1 MTRMA
6 SPAPIRIDF
15 KDFWHA
21 DTEEAKRDNP
31 LFKVLSKRFDL
42 ELSDDPDFLVYSC
55 FGNEYLRYDCT
66 RIFFTGENRRP
77 DFRLCDYAFSFD
89 FPVTERGFRYP
100 IYALSTTLDRQFL
113 LAPRNVDELLAEKTR
128 FCAFVYS
135 NAQARHRIK
144 FLDKLAKYKPVD
156 CGGKVRNNLGY
167 RVTDKIAF
175 LRAYKFCIA
184 FENSSW
190 PGYTTEK
197 LPESM
202 MAGSV
207 GIYWGNPLVAQDFNS
222 RAFINAHDY
231 QSLDELVDAVVEVDR
246 SDTLYRQYL
255 LEPAFS
261 GNELN
266 GFIRDDAVL
275 DRFSEIFTSQRQPVA
290 RTPYARMFS
299 LWREPARRWQRL
311 RQAGRSPD

>member
-1 MTRMA
+1 MRNK
-6 SPAPIRIDF
+6 IKIDF

-21 DTEEAKRDNP
+21 DTDEAKRANP
-31 LFKVLSKRFDL
+31 LFKVLSRRFDL

-55 FGNEYLRYDCT
+55 FGSEYLRYDCT

-89 FPVTERGFRYP
+89 YPVTERHFRYP
-100 IYALSTTLDRQFL
+100 IYALSTSLDRDVL
-113 LAPRNVDELLAEKTR
+113 VTPRDVDAVLAEKTR

-144 FLDKLAKYKPVD
+144 FLDKLGKYKPVD

-167 RVTDKIAF
+167 RVADKVAF

-197 LPESM
+197 LPEAM

-207 GIYWGNPLVAQDFNS
+207 GIYWGNPLVALDFNP

-231 QSLDELVDAVVEVDR
+231 RSLDELVDFVVETDR
-246 SDTLYRQYL
+246 SDALYRQYL

-261 GNELN
+261 GNEVN
-266 GFIRDDAVL
+266 EFIRDDAVL
-275 DRFSEIFTSQRQPVA
+275 DRFNKIFSSQRQPVA
-290 RTPYARMFS
+290 RTTYARMIS
-299 LWREPARRWQRL
+299 LWREPARRWRRL
-311 RQAGRSPD
+311 RRAGASSR